1 MGSRALYLYSGGQ
14 DTLYRIHGTNQ
25 PEYIGRA
32 ISSGCIRMTN
42 EDIIDL
48 YSRVQ
53 IGTIVVVLR
62 QGERVASAQ

>member
-1 MGSRALYLYSGGQ
+1 
-14 DTLYRIHGTNQ
+14 
-25 PEYIGRA
+25 
-32 ISSGCIRMTN
+32 MTN

-53 IGTIVVVLR
+53 IGTIVVVLH